1 MDMQL
6 KGKHALT
13 TQPGLARW
21 LFRLGYWVL
30 CVSVV
35 LVCNPESARAQQ
47 AGWSTP
53 TALGPYWF
61 PDVAVDASGR
71 VHAVWSY
78 GGDGYDT
85 VMYAANV
92 EGVWSRP
99 LDIAAMPQIAGGS
112 EASRP
117 ALLITSDNV
126 VHLTYRDTTVYYTQ
140 APAGGAGIPAYWRK
154 PLAIEEGYFSRL
166 AYDSKGVLHMVYT
179 HNVPTEVCW
188 ICYHLFYVRSLDDGF
203 TWSDPVDISVQLTGS
218 AKPDLFI
225 DQYDNLHVVWES
237 GYGGSYG
244 QLSDPTTVLYA
255 VSRDGGDSW
264 SAPYALDPARGHST
278 DSMARNITIAE
289 DANGHLLVVW
299 WGLPED
305 ILYYQ
310 LSRDNGQ
317 SWTPPAPIPGGYGVW
332 AIYQSRLDNYAS
344 AADSAGRVHLV
355 TVGRRLPEQTWAEL
369 LHRVWDGA
377 GWSDAG
383 VIARYERDVPEWPR
397 IAVGLGNQ
405 LHVVWFVRDAENLF
419 NSDAGNYQVWHA
431 TRTVDSPA
439 LAPIPIPPLPLPTPE
454 TRPLFSSELI
464 VPTPTSPIR
473 PVSVENPTPP
483 PSAVM
488 SSNIRSELDEMWVLL
503 LSITPVLLIVGLVA
517 LVFRFSRSLRSG

>member
-1 MDMQL
+1 MQL
-6 KGKHALT
+6 KLRSVQTIQCSVHRPL
-13 TQPGLARW
+13 LW
-21 LFRLGYWVL
+21 LGYWAICLSFALL
-30 CVSVV
+30 CKAESVQ
-35 LVCNPESARAQQ
+35 AQN
-47 AGWSTP
+47 AGWSVP

-85 VMYAANV
+85 VMYATN
-92 EGVWSRP
+92 EDGVWSRAI
-99 LDIAAMPQIAGGS
+99 DIAAMPQIAGGS

-117 ALLITSDNV
+117 TLLITPDNI

-154 PLAIEEGYFSRL
+154 PQPIEEGYFSRL

-179 HNVPTEVCW
+179 HNVPTELCR

-203 TWSDPVDISVQLTGS
+203 TWSDPIDISVQLIGS

-225 DQYDNLHVVWES
+225 DKNDYLHVVWES

-264 SAPYALDPARGHST
+264 SAPYALDPTRGRSA
-278 DSMARNITIAE
+278 DSMARNVTIAE

-299 WGLPED
+299 WGIPED
-305 ILYYQ
+305 VIYYQ
-310 LSRDNGQ
+310 LSRDDGQ
-317 SWTPPAPIPGGYGVW
+317 SWTLPAPIPGAYGIWSV
-332 AIYQSRLDNYAS
+332 YQSRLDNYAS
-344 AADSAGRVHLV
+344 AVDGAGRVHLV
-355 TVGRRLPEQTWAEL
+355 TVGRRQPEQTWAEL

-377 GWSDAG
+377 GWSDAS
-383 VIARYERDVPEWPR
+383 VIASYERDVPEWPR

-419 NSDAGNYQVWHA
+419 NSDAGNYQVWHSM
-431 TRTVDSPA
+431 RTVNGPA
-439 LAPIPIPPLPLPTPE
+439 LAPIPISTLPLPTPE
-454 TRPLFSSELI
+454 TRPSFSDELI
-464 VPTPTSPIR
+464 APTPTSPIR
-473 PVSVENPTPP
+473 PVSVENFAPPT
-483 PSAVM
+483 STVV

-503 LSITPVLLIVGLVA
+503 LSIAPVLLIVGFVVL
-517 LVFRFSRSLRSG
+517 LYRLHRSIRSD